1 MDKEQTHADE
11 GVDPGKQME
20 LDQGEG
26 QTVDCSKPRRFLIL
40 PSHVSMHRSKVR
52 ISSVVTG
59 QTFGADDT
67 ILKKVSKGRLYGNVK
82 MTKHLQKCDIIII
95 FCPIISRV
103 GSDVEAALGNMA
115 GHKPA
120 ILVLMHHTRDVDYST
135 SGRKWSEKYPNVKL
149 ELHVL
154 YHETLPGLLDC
165 QQNKEAIKE
174 IQKEIYK
181 HSR

>member
-1 MDKEQTHADE
+1 MHEESQ
-11 GVDPGKQME
+11 
-20 LDQGEG
+20 
-26 QTVDCSKPRRFLIL
+26 RRFHFQPNTQEDKTCIL
-40 PSHVSMHRSKVR
+40 NKSSQDPCSCSACHPLR

-59 QTFGADDT
+59 QTFGAEHT
-67 ILKKVSKGRLYGNVK
+67 ILKQVSNVRLSGKVE
-82 MTKHLQKCDIIII
+82 MTRDLQECDIIII

-103 GSDVEAALGNMA
+103 GSDVDAAMGNMA

-154 YHETLPGLLDC
+154 YHETQPGLLDC
-165 QQNKEAIKE
+165 QQNTEAISE
-174 IQKEIYK
+174 IQKELYEN
-181 HSR
+181 SRWRWA